1 MSYEKIEIVKDGN
14 LKKMHYESSDV
25 KINKNLTSNEY
36 NKLFERLE
44 PTSGFSLPDKLI
56 QDFVKD
62 GSMIPSFKK
71 SDNYTNE
78 DLFDIIRPLKKEL
91 NYITERRNNI
101 KDTYKRVEKDKKVK
115 KYKKVKK
122 DKKIKKRKKNKKKY
136 FKLNTK
142 KNIKK
147 KTKMKNK
154 IKKKTEKRKTN
165 KNKK

>member
-25 KINKNLTSNEY
+25 KINKNLTSDEY

-56 QDFVKD
+56 QDFIKD

-78 DLFDIIRPLKKEL
+78 DLFDIIRPLKKQL

-101 KDTYKRVEKDKKVK
+101 KDTYKRVKKDKKV
-115 KYKKVKK
+115 KKVKK

>member
-25 KINKNLTSNEY
+25 KINKNLTSEEY

-44 PTSGFSLPDKLI
+44 PTTGFSLPDKLI
-56 QDFVKD
+56 QDFIKD

-78 DLFDIIRPLKKEL
+78 DLFNIIKPLKKEL
-91 NYITERRNNI
+91 NYIIERRNKI
-101 KDTYKRVEKDKKVK
+101 KDTYKRVKKDKKG
-115 KYKKVKK
+115 KKVKK

-136 FKLNTK
+136 FKSNTK
-142 KNIKK
+142 KLMKK

-154 IKKKTEKRKTN
+154 MNKKTEKRKTK

>member
-25 KINKNLTSNEY
+25 KINKNLTSDEY

-56 QDFVKD
+56 QDFIKD

-78 DLFDIIRPLKKEL
+78 DLFDIIRPLKKQL

-101 KDTYKRVEKDKKVK
+101 KDTYKRVK

-122 DKKIKKRKKNKKKY
+122 DKKKNKIKKNKKKY